1 MSELQDVAEAQAEY
15 SAPNVRP
22 CFAFLGSSG
31 VTLTNNPEID
41 VVTAF
46 RESLKE
52 TERLARDFT
61 DYLKTTQWLNLWDKW
76 ECIAQSII
84 ALRHIEDARMRF
96 GEFIRHAGN
105 WESCYNK

>member
-46 RESLKE
+46 RESLKD

-61 DYLKTTQWLNLWDKW
+61 DYLKTTQ
-76 ECIAQSII
+76 
-84 ALRHIEDARMRF
+84 
-96 GEFIRHAGN
+96 
-105 WESCYNK
+105 